1 MHVTS
6 TSGNDTHCRLLSLW
20 IIPACR
26 TGTVLY
32 YMHIFIC
39 TLRLLSSPTV
49 DVTCICS
56 VYYDFYSI
64 SLFAE
69 TVLHVGQI
77 PMLVYIYKV
86 EILSVCPSVTLLTRL
101 WLLTLSHQLPD
112 TVNPSSS
119 SFKFVS
125 RVNAQATFHQKSQP
139 LAQWLNQLT
148 SIQEVV
154 GSNPA
159 GDQIFFRKS
168 IFLHTCFFKSSFW
181 KLCYLAFQ
189 ARIEMGLER
198 N

>member
-69 TVLHVGQI
+69 MVLHVGQI

-101 WLLTLSHQLPD
+101 WLSTLSHQLPD

-125 RVNAQATFHQKSQP
+125 RVNAVIRLRSEDKESGENSSNIPSKITASGSMVKS
-139 LAQWLNQLT
+139 T
-148 SIQEVV
+148 
-154 GSNPA
+154 
-159 GDQIFFRKS
+159 D
-168 IFLHTCFFKSSFW
+168 
-181 KLCYLAFQ
+181 
-189 ARIEMGLER
+189 
-198 N
+198 